1 MKRFFKRG
9 DTVDLES
16 IWKTFLE
23 KIKNNINDISY
34 ETWFSEAQLIAIE
47 DGVVK
52 ILVPSHVHKKNLK
65 VNYIDLIEEKFTE
78 VTGTNFK
85 FEFFIEEELEN
96 DITINTDEIG
106 IPSNNFETN
115 LDPKYQFDNFVL
127 GKSNKF
133 AWILKLA

>member
-1 MKRFFKRG
+1 M
-9 DTVDLES
+9 DLES

-47 DGVVK
+47 DGIVK

-85 FEFFIEEELEN
+85 FEFFLVF
-96 DITINTDEIG
+96 IG
-106 IPSNNFETN
+106 SISSGTFGFSSKVIFFC
-115 LDPKYQFDNFVL
+115 L
-127 GKSNKF
+127 
-133 AWILKLA
+133 